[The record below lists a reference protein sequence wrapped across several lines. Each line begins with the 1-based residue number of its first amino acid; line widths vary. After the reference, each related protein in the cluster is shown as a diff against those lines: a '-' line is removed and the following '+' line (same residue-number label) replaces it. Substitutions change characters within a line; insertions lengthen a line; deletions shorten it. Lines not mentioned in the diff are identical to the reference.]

1 MFLLPYSELET
12 CYQLDAWETVRKLYI
27 LPLFSNTPAKLIFT
41 YKTTLA
47 MYFVCNVRKHHTFR
61 RNTEEKIY
69 RREVQSR
76 RRDYFTSL
84 GILIKQSNSWESSL
98 IHLETDRMWVRIQ
111 QSLGELEGHRR
122 QRPFETK
129 KMPGV
134 DIGYITSWR
143 AFTRSVSSTCEYHAA
158 QTSVCRWNHGICGNL
173 GFHELQQRWFVQHGS
188 KYAVYINFNWFH
200 DNQG

>member
-27 LPLFSNTPAKLIFT
+27 LPLFSNTPAKLIFI

-61 RNTEEKIY
+61 RNTEEKTY

-84 GILIKQSNSWESSL
+84 RILIKQSNSWESSL
-98 IHLETDRMWVRIQ
+98 IHLDSRQAECEWGSSNHLESWMDTKDKGLWNQENARRGYRIYNIMACFHKVCVIYLWGSRGTDI
-111 QSLGELEGHRR
+111 SLSMEPRDLWE
-122 QRPFETK
+122 PWF
-129 KMPGV
+129 
-134 DIGYITSWR
+134 SW
-143 AFTRSVSSTCEYHAA
+143 ASTAL
-158 QTSVCRWNHGICGNL
+158 ICSAREQICSL
-173 GFHELQQRWFVQHGS
+173 H
-188 KYAVYINFNWFH
+188 
-200 DNQG
+200 

>member
-12 CYQLDAWETVRKLYI
+12 CYQLDARETVRKLYI

-41 YKTTLA
+41 YKKTLA

-84 GILIKQSNSWESSL
+84 RILIKQSNSWESSL
-98 IHLETDRMWVRIQ
+98 IHLD
-111 QSLGELEGHRR
+111 SR
-122 QRPFETK
+122 QAE
-129 KMPGV
+129 
-134 DIGYITSWR
+134 
-143 AFTRSVSSTCEYHAA
+143 CE
-158 QTSVCRWNHGICGNL
+158 
-173 GFHELQQRWFVQHGS
+173 
-188 KYAVYINFNWFH
+188 
-200 DNQG
+200 

>member
-61 RNTEEKIY
+61 RNTKEKIY

-84 GILIKQSNSWESSL
+84 RILIKQSNSWESSL
-98 IHLETDRMWVRIQ
+98 IHLDSRQAECEWGSSNR
-111 QSLGELEGHRR
+111 LESWMD
-122 QRPFETK
+122 TK
-129 KMPGV
+129 DKGLLKPRKCQAW
-134 DIGYITSWR
+134 I
-143 AFTRSVSSTCEYHAA
+143 
-158 QTSVCRWNHGICGNL
+158 
-173 GFHELQQRWFVQHGS
+173 
-188 KYAVYINFNWFH
+188 
-200 DNQG
+200 